1 MNIKIIEPYAFNKRY
16 DVRSPTPSM
25 GPIIIASL
33 LKQKG
38 HTAEVLSEYVT
49 EFSVEE
55 INEADLV
62 GISITTYNAKRGYD
76 IARRVKK
83 PIVFGGFHAS
93 LLPEECLSFGDYV
106 ITGDGHSIVGLADY
120 LEREGAFAIEQ
131 IPNLVY
137 KNGEKITYNHSET
150 NSVNV
155 IPDFSLVKNYYKNN
169 LNRILR
175 IPLLTSAS
183 RGCHCHCTFCA
194 IKAIFPDFKKKDKM
208 TLIKDIK
215 NQISN
220 QHFFSKFLPKIV
232 WITDDNFF
240 SDKEWAKD
248 ILRELSTL
256 KTHYRFVIQAR
267 PDIATDDELL
277 ELLKDAKVGIVYMG
291 IESLDQKSLDNFNK
305 ELSVRDIEFAIKKIR
320 SHGINVHGLFVFGDD
335 EFKKGDGL
343 KIAEFVRR
351 QKLSGALIQP
361 LIPFPKTKLYEKL
374 KAEGRLLHEDWQHYN
389 GKVVFKPKNMTA
401 AELQKE
407 IYDCYKKVFSPL
419 RVFNFIL
426 KGPRGFK
433 LAGLGE
439 ARFRHLEWQ
448 KKKNYIKDRLEQIK

>member
-1 MNIKIIEPYAFNKRY
+1 
-16 DVRSPTPSM
+16 M

-33 LKQKG
+33 LQQEG
-38 HTAEVLSEYVT
+38 HTVEVLSEYVT
-49 EFSVEE
+49 KFTIEE
-55 INEADLV
+55 INIADLV

-76 IARRVKK
+76 IAQQVQK

-93 LLPEECLSFGDYV
+93 LLPEECLNYGDYV
-106 ITGDGHSIVGLADY
+106 ITGDGHSIVGLVDY
-120 LEREGAFAIEQ
+120 LEKERSDMIGQ

-137 KNGEKITYNHSET
+137 KNGEQIVYNRAET
-150 NSVNV
+150 KAVNV

-183 RGCHCHCTFCA
+183 RGCHCNCTFCA
-194 IKAIFPDFKKKDKM
+194 IKAIFPDFKKRNKE
-208 TLIKDIK
+208 TLINDIK
-215 NQISN
+215 SQIN
-220 QHFFSKFLPKIV
+220 KQHFLSKFLPRIV

-240 SDKEWAKD
+240 SDIEWAKD
-248 ILRELSTL
+248 VLRELITL
-256 KTHYRFVIQAR
+256 KTSFRFVIQAR
-267 PDIATDDELL
+267 PDIAADDELL
-277 ELLKDAKVGIVYMG
+277 KLLKDANFGIVYMG
-291 IESLDQKSLDNFNK
+291 IESLNQKSLDNFNK
-305 ELSVRDIEFAIKKIR
+305 DLTVRDIEFAIKKIR

-335 EFKKGDGL
+335 EFQKGDGL
-343 KIAEFVRR
+343 KVAEFVKR
-351 QKLSGALIQP
+351 QKLSGVLIQP
-361 LIPFPKTKLYEKL
+361 MIPFPGTKLYEKL
-374 KAEGRLLHEDWQHYN
+374 KEEGRLLHENWQHYN

-419 RVFNFIL
+419 RVFNFLL

-448 KKKNYIKDRLEQIK
+448 KKKNYIKDLLE